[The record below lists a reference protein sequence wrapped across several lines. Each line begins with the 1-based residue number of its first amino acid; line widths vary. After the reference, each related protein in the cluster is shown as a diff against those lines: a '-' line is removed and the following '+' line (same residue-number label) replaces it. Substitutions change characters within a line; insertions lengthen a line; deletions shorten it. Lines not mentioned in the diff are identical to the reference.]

1 MTSCKQ
7 LGSTLQR
14 TLYDIPTAEDG
25 CRQSIVSRPPA
36 RLKYVLMWCSKR
48 KHVLKGKRFQWPS
61 PQAGLQ
67 RFSAAVAY
75 FSSGGI
81 GRTFRHLA
89 DRRFC
94 RAARDSFIRLTVTLT
109 TSHVTFACS
118 FHWLFARGVA
128 VSRREDEWS
137 HVAMLE
143 GAGSVIPCLT
153 SLLEGTGREVLGHVS
168 RRCCNVGRDR
178 EGKR

>member
-1 MTSCKQ
+1 MAPTTSW
-7 LGSTLQR
+7 S
-14 TLYDIPTAEDG
+14 AE
-25 CRQSIVSRPPA
+25 V
-36 RLKYVLMWCSKR
+36 
-48 KHVLKGKRFQWPS
+48 
-61 PQAGLQ
+61 
-67 RFSAAVAY
+67 SAAVAY
-75 FSSGGI
+75 FSSGGT
-81 GRTFRHLA
+81 GRTCRHLA

-128 VSRREDEWS
+128 VSHREDEWS

-168 RRCCNVGRDR
+168 RRCCNVGRD
-178 EGKR
+178 GKCSAMSHVVAAMLERTGNVRACLTSLLQCWKRQEVLGHVSRRCCNVGRDGKC